1 MVIGRMF
8 AWWATHDPQI
18 LFDFGNTQKFWL
30 PGGSKLTVFGSNR
43 SLETVKWTFFNSG
56 MDFYVF
62 GQKMVIFNVLPGGW
76 LPGACSR
83 GELPTTL
90 KLDLSSA
97 IPLKITPFM
106 VQITEK
112 SLLVKTFLK
121 FYVRKCGTWWS
132 EFGKNY
138 LFRKTSQCSEDHRVK
153 SGFQGLPAP
162 DRPGKT
168 EEETVN
174 LTDPV
179 SRCNPDRDRR
189 DCHCDYRSMFSSR

>member
-1 MVIGRMF
+1 MF
-8 AWWATHDPQI
+8 YSADGNRGMFVRWDTHDPQI

-132 EFGKNY
+132 EFGK
-138 LFRKTSQCSEDHRVK
+138 KSISEKPFNVLKIIEWSR
-153 SGFQGLPAP
+153 GF
-162 DRPGKT
+162 K
-168 EEETVN
+168 
-174 LTDPV
+174 
-179 SRCNPDRDRR
+179 
-189 DCHCDYRSMFSSR
+189 DYRHPIGQGRLKKRL